1 MATTGTVEVLAE
13 EQIRV
18 PPAGQVTFEEFIEW
32 CDEDIRAEWVNGD
45 IELMPSPASLD
56 HQDIAGFL
64 DCVLR
69 LYVETHD
76 LGKVVLAP
84 YVMHMAQISR
94 GREPDL
100 LFVKKARLHLLTRLY
115 LDGPADLAIEI
126 ISPSSLKRDT
136 KIKLREYERAG
147 VEEYWLLDPDAKT
160 AVFYQLEGHSYRAVK
175 PDKNGIY
182 HSRVVTGYWLRV
194 AALWQ
199 QPLPNTLDVLREL
212 NVI

>member
-1 MATTGTVEVLAE
+1 MATATVEVLAE
-13 EQIRV
+13 EQTRV
-18 PPAGQVTFEEFIEW
+18 PPVGKVTFEEFIEW
-32 CDEDIRAEWVNGD
+32 CDEDIRAEWVDGD
-45 IELMPSPASLD
+45 IELMPSPVSLD

-64 DCVLR
+64 DQTLG
-69 LYVETHD
+69 LYVTARD
-76 LGKVVLAP
+76 LGKTVLAP
-84 YVMHMAQISR
+84 YVMHLAHISR

-100 LFVKKARLHLLTRLY
+100 IFVKKERLHLLTRLY

-136 KIKLREYERAG
+136 KIKLKEYERAG

-160 AVFYQLEGHSYRAVK
+160 AVFYQLEGNTYRSVK
-175 PDKNGIY
+175 PDRNGIY

-194 AALWQ
+194 ASLWQ
-199 QPLPNTLDVLREL
+199 QPLPNPLAVLREL

>member
-1 MATTGTVEVLAE
+1 MATGTVAVLAE
-13 EQIRV
+13 EQTRV
-18 PPAGQVTFEEFIEW
+18 PPVGKVTFAEFIEW
-32 CDEDIRAEWVNGD
+32 CDEDIRAEWIDGD

-64 DCVLR
+64 DRTLGT
-69 LYVETHD
+69 YVETLD

-100 LFVKKARLHLLTRLY
+100 IFVKKERLHLLTRLY

-136 KIKLREYERAG
+136 KIKLKEYERAG

-160 AVFYQLEGHSYRAVK
+160 AVFYQLDGKSYRSVK
-175 PDKNGIY
+175 PDRNGIY
-182 HSRVVTGYWLRV
+182 HSRVVGGYWLRV
-194 AALWQ
+194 TSLWQ
-199 QPLPNTLDVLREL
+199 QPLPTTLEVLREL
-212 NVI
+212 GVI